1 MIEQARKDGSI
12 VWEIIGR
19 RSSVDQSL
27 VGTVEKKKADEW
39 WNIII

>member
-27 VGTVEKKKADEW
+27 VGTVEKKADEW